1 MEKAGKKILVTGATG
16 LQGGAAAKCL
26 IKNGWDT
33 SALVRDPEKE
43 TARKL
48 AESGVT
54 LIKGDMNDKES
65 LKKAMTG
72 IYGVFSVQNFWEHG
86 YDGELTQGKNL
97 IDAAKDAGVKHF
109 VYSSVDGA
117 ERNSGLPHFDVK
129 DLLEKYLKESGL
141 TYTILRPVFFMDN
154 FNSWFVPA
162 EQDGKFVI
170 SMAMKKDIKLQM
182 IATDDIGRITEIV
195 FSNPD
200 EYSGKSIALAGDELT
215 IPDAAKIYSEVKGGV
230 YIFNELDVETVK
242 SHSKEVG
249 DMFQWFMDHGYTA
262 DISDLKKKFNGV
274 TDFKTWLKG

>member
-16 LQGGAAAKCL
+16 LQGGAAVKYL
-26 IKNGWDT
+26 IKNGWET
-33 SALVRDPEKE
+33 SALVRDPEKDS
-43 TARKL
+43 AKKL

-54 LIKGDMNDKES
+54 LIKGDMNDKDS
-65 LKKAMTG
+65 LKKAMEG

-86 YDGELTQGKNL
+86 YEGELSQGKNL
-97 IDAAKDAGVKHF
+97 IDAARDAGVKHF

-117 ERNSGLPHFDVK
+117 ERNTGLPHFDVK
-129 DLLEKYLKESGL
+129 YVIEKYLAESGIN
-141 TYTILRPVFFMDN
+141 YTILRPVFFMDN

-170 SMAMKKDIKLQM
+170 SMSMKKDIKLQM

-195 FSNPD
+195 FNDP
-200 EYSGKSIALAGDELT
+200 EKYSGKAIALAGDELT
-215 IPDAAKIYSEVKGGV
+215 IPDAVKIYSEVKGGEYV
-230 YIFNELDVETVK
+230 YNELDVEIVK
-242 SHSKEVG
+242 SQNKEVG

-262 DISDLKKKFNGV
+262 DISDLKSRFGGF